1 VSKKAAK
8 QASKSAVKKPW
19 YLQSPV
25 LLGVGVAA
33 LLVILI
39 VAANIFF
46 TKPKEQ
52 RAVGQDFNA
61 EMGDPNAPVVVYEY
75 SDFQCPACSYFNRE
89 HKPVLEERHIRT
101 GNVRFIYRNF
111 IVKGEKSYL
120 AGEAA
125 YCAADQGAFWAY
137 HDTLFEHHDRGADF
151 NKANLLRF
159 ARNLGLKE
167 EEFKNCLDERKYAQ
181 KVREDMDEGI
191 QRGINATPSF
201 YVHGTLVRGA
211 NYLELLAAIQRNLP
225 PERR

>member
-1 VSKKAAK
+1 MSKKAAK
-8 QASKSAVKKPW
+8 PTAQKPW

-25 LLGVGVAA
+25 LLGVGVAVVF
-33 LLVILI
+33 VILI
-39 VAANIFF
+39 VAANLFF
-46 TKPKEQ
+46 TKPKE
-52 RAVGQDFNA
+52 RAIGQDFNA

-75 SDFQCPACSYFNRE
+75 SDFQCPACSYFHRE
-89 HKPVLEERHIRT
+89 HKTALEEKHIKT

-125 YCAADQGAFWAY
+125 YCAAEQGAFWAY
-137 HDTLFEHHDRGADF
+137 HDTLFEQHDRGVDF
-151 NKANLLRF
+151 NKANLVRF

-167 EEFKNCLDERKYAQ
+167 EEFKKCLDERKYAQ
-181 KVREDMDEGI
+181 KVREDMEEGV

-211 NYLELLAAIQRNLP
+211 DYLGLLAAIQQNLP
-225 PERR
+225 PSRR

>member
-1 VSKKAAK
+1 MSKKA
-8 QASKSAVKKPW
+8 SKSTSQRPW
-19 YLQSPV
+19 YLQQYV
-25 LLGVGVAA
+25 LLGVGVAV
-33 LLVILI
+33 LFVGLI

-46 TKPKEQ
+46 SKPKE
-52 RAVGQDFNA
+52 RRVGGDFNA
-61 EMGDPNAPVVVYEY
+61 ELGDPNAPVVVYEY
-75 SDFQCPACSYFNRE
+75 SDFQCPACSSFNRT
-89 HKPVLEERHIRT
+89 HKPALEEKHIKT

-137 HDTLFEHHDRGADF
+137 HDTLFEQHDRGADF

-159 ARNLGLKE
+159 ARDLGLKE
-167 EEFKNCLDERKYAQ
+167 IDFKSCLDSRKYAQ
-181 KVREDMDEGI
+181 KVREDMEEGV
-191 QRGINATPSF
+191 QRGVNATPSF

-211 NYLELLAAIQRNLP
+211 DYLGLLAAIQRNLP